1 MVQNGE
7 PMGPGSLLEPLIMDV
22 PYGKV
27 AKYLAIGLEIP
38 STILGAVFLGYL
50 IDSHFG
56 TGPWF
61 TVGCSIL
68 GFVGAVL
75 RLIKY
80 LKYFSGDATKS

>member
-1 MVQNGE
+1 
-7 PMGPGSLLEPLIMDV
+7 MDL

-38 STILGAVFLGYL
+38 STILGAVFVGYL

-61 TVGCSIL
+61 TVLSSIL

-80 LKYFSGDATKS
+80 LKYFSTDAGKS